1 MSPPAG
7 PGLLSVADMLIAADK
22 PDRLRDDAG
31 PNGNGTIIQ
40 QRSEAEQGKGSIV
53 TGREEDGQSQK
64 VGYYFGSN
72 NTYGLGLGGV
82 GLKWPFGP
90 PRVGI
95 ERRQSHLEPGILWH
109 FSHTL
114 MPSRPPIGT
123 WSSPHLPGH
132 YGKTA
137 ANVPT
142 RAHVPHALTPFLG
155 SAADVVGPGFWL
167 VRPPRRAPP
176 PVGLRSQVSHSV
188 GTEMCTGAN
197 LLFFAAPD

>member
-1 MSPPAG
+1 MQPTSVECHDVPPAG
-7 PGLLSVADMLIAADK
+7 PGLLSVADLLIAADK

-31 PNGNGTIIQ
+31 PNW
-40 QRSEAEQGKGSIV
+40 
-53 TGREEDGQSQK
+53 EDGQSQK

-72 NTYGLGLGGV
+72 NTYSLGLGVSGGEKERG

-132 YGKTA
+132 YGRTA

-142 RAHVPHALTPFLG
+142 RAHVPHATYAFLG
-155 SAADVVGPGFWL
+155 SAADKVGPSFWL
-167 VRPPRRAPP
+167 VRPPRRVPP